1 MGRRI
6 RRMIEM
12 QDIFSQ
18 HGEAYRLSHALLFN
32 QAKVMR
38 SIIDCRTSAL
48 GAHVDKCDNCGY
60 THISYNSCRNRHCP
74 KCQVFAKERWIDARK
89 DDLLNVGYFH
99 VVFTI
104 PDDLNPIAYQNQE
117 VVYKIL
123 LKTAAE
129 TLLEIASDKK
139 YLGAQIGIT
148 EVLHTWGQNLAYH
161 PHVHCIVPGGGLD
174 SCGRWVNSRK
184 KFFIPVRVLS
194 RKFRGKFLYYLKRAG
209 LEFHGSI
216 SYLLDRPMFDN
227 LMSSLY
233 QKEWVVYCKPPFK
246 NAGRVFEY
254 LGRYTHR
261 VAISNSRI
269 LKLEDGVITFKWH
282 DYRDGKQ
289 KLMDLAAEEFIRR
302 FLIHVLPDGFTKIRH
317 YGLLSP
323 VNKKTKLKLCKKLT
337 NALVNDSPIAR
348 ISTIELLSRL
358 VGRDVTLCPCCMTGH
373 LVRSPLRVLKTVS
386 AVGDP

>member
-1 MGRRI
+1 
-6 RRMIEM
+6 
-12 QDIFSQ
+12 
-18 HGEAYRLSHALLFN
+18 
-32 QAKVMR
+32 
-38 SIIDCRTSAL
+38 
-48 GAHVDKCDNCGY
+48 
-60 THISYNSCRNRHCP
+60 
-74 KCQVFAKERWIDARK
+74 
-89 DDLLNVGYFH
+89 
-99 VVFTI
+99 
-104 PDDLNPIAYQNQE
+104 
-117 VVYKIL
+117 
-123 LKTAAE
+123 
-129 TLLEIASDKK
+129 
-139 YLGAQIGIT
+139 
-148 EVLHTWGQNLAYH
+148 
-161 PHVHCIVPGGGLD
+161 
-174 SCGRWVNSRK
+174 
-184 KFFIPVRVLS
+184 
-194 RKFRGKFLYYLKRAG
+194 
-209 LEFHGSI
+209 
-216 SYLLDRPMFDN
+216 
-227 LMSSLY
+227 
-233 QKEWVVYCKPPFK
+233 
-246 NAGRVFEY
+246 VFEY